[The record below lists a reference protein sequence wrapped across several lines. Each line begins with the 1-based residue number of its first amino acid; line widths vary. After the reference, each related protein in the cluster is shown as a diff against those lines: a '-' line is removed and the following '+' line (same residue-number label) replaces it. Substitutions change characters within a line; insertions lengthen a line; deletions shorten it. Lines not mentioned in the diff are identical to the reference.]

1 MESKNG
7 GLKNVFPL
15 QKGDFQVPCQCSFPM
30 AGIAIETHEQTNMQR
45 LQRVPC
51 DRFFRFCNNKSI
63 LKGEK
68 QNQQTS
74 ILGSFHGLLKHILLV
89 VGDHF

>member
-7 GLKNVFPL
+7 GVKNVFPL

-30 AGIAIETHEQTNMQR
+30 AGIAIETHEQ
-45 LQRVPC
+45 
-51 DRFFRFCNNKSI
+51 NKSI

-89 VGDHF
+89 VGDHI